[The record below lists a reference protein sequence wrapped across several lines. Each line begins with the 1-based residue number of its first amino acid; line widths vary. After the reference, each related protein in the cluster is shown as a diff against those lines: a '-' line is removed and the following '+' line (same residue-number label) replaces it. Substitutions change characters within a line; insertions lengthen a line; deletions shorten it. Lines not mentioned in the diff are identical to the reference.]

1 MENLRQ
7 DLEILYGLQDYDVK
21 IAKIKSEMEK
31 SPAIIDEKKRELED
45 KRVET
50 ETGKKNFVSLNSL
63 KKEKEALLDS
73 KEKSVVK
80 YSIELNSVKANDA
93 YKALLLEIEKAKAD
107 KSVLEDEIIGLMEK
121 IDAESSAVKK
131 AEAELKE
138 YEQKINAEI
147 SAISASL
154 KKYEEEIA
162 NLEKERES
170 YKHKVNPKILEQY
183 ERVREGRDGQGIAL
197 IDGDACGGCTMVLRP
212 QLINQ
217 VQKCTELVFCDNC
230 SRILFIKHN

>member
-1 MENLRQ
+1 MENLKQ
-7 DLEILYGLQDYDVK
+7 DLELLYNLQDYDIK
-21 IAKIKSEMEK
+21 IAALKNNIAGIPVLISAKKQEVESKKSE
-31 SPAIIDEKKRELED
+31 
-45 KRVET
+45 T
-50 ETGKKNFVSLNSL
+50 EAKKKNFVDLNSA

-73 KEKSVVK
+73 KEKAIAKHSV
-80 YSIELNSVKANDA
+80 ELNTVKSNDT